1 MKKEFTI
8 HRKSERSV
16 FRSYVELLKPFL
28 KGLRSR
34 ECDVF
39 AELLYQ
45 YYLKASIKNDR
56 DRFSLVLNENG
67 REVIAQEL
75 EISQAVLRNA
85 LTSLRKKNL
94 LKDNNTIPSV
104 YLLDL
109 KDNNL
114 KLSFIFAVKE

>member
-8 HRKSERSV
+8 YRDSDRAI
-16 FRSYVELLKPFL
+16 FRAYIELLKPFL

-45 YYLKASIKNDR
+45 YYLKSNVTNQR

-67 REVIAQEL
+67 REVIAKEL
-75 EISQAVLRNA
+75 NISQAVLRNA

-94 LKDNNTIPSV
+94 LKDNNTIPNV

-109 KDNNL
+109 KDKNL
-114 KLSFIFAVKE
+114 NLSFIFAVKE